1 MSTLTDIKKGII
13 LKFNGEPCLIQ
24 EAKFLRMQQR
34 KPVMQTKMKNIKTGQ
49 VVEYSF
55 KQGESVE
62 LADMSRKKA
71 NFLYKEKN
79 KYVFMDADYEQIH
92 LNEDLVGEAAEFL
105 KETQE
110 IDLILYEESII
121 GIKLPPKV
129 DLKVT
134 QAPPGVKGDTATGGK
149 KPVTLETGA
158 VINVPLF
165 IEEGETIRVNT
176 ETREYAERVGTRE

>member
-1 MSTLTDIKKGII
+1 MSTLTDIKKGIV
-13 LKFNGEPCLIQ
+13 LKFNNEPYLVQ

-34 KPVMQTKMKNIKTGQ
+34 KPVMQTKMKNIKTGT

-55 KQGESVE
+55 KQGENVE

-71 NFLYKEKN
+71 NFLYKEKD
-79 KYVFMDADYEQIH
+79 KYVFMDTDYEQIY
-92 LNEDLVGEAAEFL
+92 LSKDLIGEAVKLL

-110 IDLILYEESII
+110 VDLILYEDSII

-129 DLKVT
+129 DLKVM

-149 KPVTLETGA
+149 KPATIETG
-158 VINVPLF
+158 VIINVPLF
-165 IEEGETIRVNT
+165 INEGEVIRVNT
-176 ETREYAERVGTRE
+176 ESGEYVERV

>member
-1 MSTLTDIKKGII
+1 MSTLTDIKKGMVI
-13 LKFNGEPCLIQ
+13 KFNNEPFLVC

-34 KPVMQTKMKNIKTGQ
+34 KPVMQTKLKNVKTGQ

-62 LADMSRKKA
+62 EADISRKKA
-71 NFLYKEKN
+71 NFLYQEKD
-79 KYVFMDADYEQIH
+79 KFYFMDEENYDQFFLEENLI
-92 LNEDLVGEAAEFL
+92 GEAKQFL
-105 KETQE
+105 KETQPV
-110 IDLILYEESII
+110 DLILYEDNII

-134 QAPPGVKGDTATGGK
+134 VAPPAVKGNTVTGGT

-158 VINVPLF
+158 VISAPLF
-165 IEEGETIRVNT
+165 IKEGEVVRVNT
-176 ETREYAERVGTRE
+176 ETGEYVERVNK

>member
-1 MSTLTDIKKGII
+1 MSTLTDIKKGVI
-13 LKFNGEPCLIQ
+13 LKFNGEPCLVQ
-24 EAKFLRMQQR
+24 EANFLRMQQR

-55 KQGESVE
+55 KQGESAE

-71 NFLYKEKN
+71 SFLYKEKDS
-79 KYVFMDADYEQIH
+79 YVFMDADYEQIS
-92 LNEDLVGEAAEFL
+92 LAEDLIGDSVKFL

-110 IDLILYEESII
+110 VDLILYEDSII
-121 GIKLPPKV
+121 GVKLPPKV
-129 DLKVT
+129 ELKVV

-165 IEEGETIRVNT
+165 INEAEVIRVNT
-176 ETREYAERVGTRE
+176 ETGEYVERVNV